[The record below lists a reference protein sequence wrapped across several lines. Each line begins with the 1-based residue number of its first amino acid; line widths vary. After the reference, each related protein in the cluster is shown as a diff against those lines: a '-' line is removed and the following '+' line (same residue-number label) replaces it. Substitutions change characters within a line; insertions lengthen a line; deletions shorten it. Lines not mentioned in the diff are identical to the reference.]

1 MEENVYAPPRAVVAD
16 VQPLGSDSAVFFFAV
31 SPTKL
36 VVMSVCTM
44 GLYQVYWFY
53 KQWVLIK
60 QRSEPL
66 IIPWARALF
75 GIFWC
80 YNCFEFIRNDERT
93 LQIEPNLPAGPLAI
107 GWIAA
112 SLAWRL
118 PEPYF
123 LIGFLAPLLLV
134 PVQRHVNHINAMVAP
149 DHDENSR
156 FSGWN
161 GLAIA
166 VGGIFLA
173 LTVLGLALKPGSH
186 R

>member
-1 MEENVYAPPRAVVAD
+1 VNYFRQEKSLPAH
-16 VQPLGSDSAVFFFAV
+16 L
-31 SPTKL
+31 
-36 VVMSVCTM
+36 
-44 GLYQVYWFY
+44 
-53 KQWVLIK
+53 
-60 QRSEPL
+60 
-66 IIPWARALF
+66 
-75 GIFWC
+75 
-80 YNCFEFIRNDERT
+80 
-93 LQIEPNLPAGPLAI
+93 PNLPAGPLAI

-118 PEPYF
+118 TQPYF

-149 DHDENSR
+149 HHDENSGI
-156 FSGWN
+156 SGWN

-173 LTVLGLALKPGSH
+173 LTILGLTLKPGPH